1 VGILFGFAPWIVY
14 WLLVGNVP
22 FHTAVL
28 VALVTALAAFAVGRL
43 TGSPGRT
50 LETGSAVAFV
60 VLTVLTFT
68 ASEDFMHE
76 WIQSLSSLL
85 VFLVALGSVL
95 AGRPFVREYAVATVP
110 PDIAE
115 TELFKTITAR
125 LTWIWVAAFGGMAV
139 SSAIPPIV
147 QPEATLLD
155 ERTPLSFICYWVVP
169 MSLLALAALATRVLP
184 DRMVARADEI
194 VRQTTFVA
202 PEEATIDELYYLA
215 REHALREV
223 GPGKEPYEIKV
234 GAKGTP
240 LVGDDGRMSWPSTYK
255 VRDARR

>member
-1 VGILFGFAPWIVY
+1 MGILFGFAPWIVY

-95 AGRPFVREYAVATVP
+95 AGR
-110 PDIAE
+110 
-115 TELFKTITAR
+115 
-125 LTWIWVAAFGGMAV
+125 
-139 SSAIPPIV
+139 SSGSTRWPRCR
-147 QPEATLLD
+147 
-155 ERTPLSFICYWVVP
+155 RTSP
-169 MSLLALAALATRVLP
+169 R
-184 DRMVARADEI
+184 
-194 VRQTTFVA
+194 
-202 PEEATIDELYYLA
+202 
-215 REHALREV
+215 
-223 GPGKEPYEIKV
+223 
-234 GAKGTP
+234 
-240 LVGDDGRMSWPSTYK
+240 PSCS
-255 VRDARR
+255 RPSPRG